1 MGRFDNSPATT
12 GGFNRRQFRRKDIC
26 HETISFR
33 WIYFNISLSIF
44 LAILIYISVFTR
56 AYSYHYVHFT
66 RISESLQLPPGIAHS
81 FATLQLIRA
90 TEILDHA
97 RELNRSTLSKVAVAV
112 DNGKSKIVSPLTLQC
127 PMEKGRKFIRV
138 MLYAFV

>member
-44 LAILIYISVFTR
+44 LAILIYISPQF
-56 AYSYHYVHFT
+56 
-66 RISESLQLPPGIAHS
+66 SLAPIHIITFILHVSQNLYRLPPGIAHS
-81 FATLQLIRA
+81 FATLQLVRA

-112 DNGKSKIVSPLTLQC
+112 DNGKSKSYRLSLSSAQWRRD
-127 PMEKGRKFIRV
+127 GSSS
-138 MLYAFV
+138 A